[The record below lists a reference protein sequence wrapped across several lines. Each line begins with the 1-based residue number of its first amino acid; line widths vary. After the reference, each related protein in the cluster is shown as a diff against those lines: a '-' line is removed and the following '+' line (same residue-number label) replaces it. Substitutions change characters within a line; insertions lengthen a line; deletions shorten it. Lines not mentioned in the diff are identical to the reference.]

1 MEEKIVY
8 FEEPGPVN
16 TETTLRLAM
25 ERAIARGTKK
35 IVLAS
40 TRGDTARLAAERL
53 AGTGIT
59 MVVIPHPY
67 GFGPVQRFPI
77 ELVKT
82 LEKQGHSV
90 HFATT
95 LFHTEEL
102 YGSTTPRVMAFLLRT
117 FSQGMKVCFE
127 MVMMAVD
134 GGHVAAGEKVIAIAG
149 TGRGADT
156 AIVVQAASSR
166 DLPELHITEII
177 CKPFQTKQRV
187 PNFVPDEGPYPP
199 SRE

>member
-16 TETTLRLAM
+16 TEVTIGLVM
-25 ERAIARGTKK
+25 ERAKARGIKK

-53 AGTGIT
+53 VGTGIT
-59 MVVIPHPY
+59 MVVIPHQY
-67 GFGPVQRFPI
+67 GFGPVQRFPS
-77 ELVKT
+77 ELVKS

-90 HFATT
+90 HFATH
-95 LFHTEEL
+95 LFHTENL
-102 YGSTTPRVMAFLLRT
+102 YGNTTPRVMAFLLRT
-117 FSQGMKVCFE
+117 FSQGMKVCVE

-134 GGHVAAGEKVIAIAG
+134 GGHVTVGENVIVIAG

-156 AIVVQAASSR
+156 AIVVEAVSSR
-166 DLPELHITEII
+166 DMPNLHITEII
-177 CKPFQTKQRV
+177 CKPFKTKQRV
-187 PNFVPDEGPYPP
+187 PNFVPEEG
-199 SRE
+199 